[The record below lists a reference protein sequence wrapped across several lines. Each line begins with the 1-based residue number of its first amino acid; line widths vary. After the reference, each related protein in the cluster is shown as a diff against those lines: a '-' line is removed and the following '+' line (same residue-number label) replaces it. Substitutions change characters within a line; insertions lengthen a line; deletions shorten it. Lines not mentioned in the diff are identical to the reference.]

1 MLISFGIALTRPR
14 ERYFQTQQK
23 LPVRA
28 LFGEAG
34 VARTPFKYAKLNF
47 LHSKWPNDF
56 SS

>member
-47 LHSKWPNDF
+47 LHS
-56 SS
+56 